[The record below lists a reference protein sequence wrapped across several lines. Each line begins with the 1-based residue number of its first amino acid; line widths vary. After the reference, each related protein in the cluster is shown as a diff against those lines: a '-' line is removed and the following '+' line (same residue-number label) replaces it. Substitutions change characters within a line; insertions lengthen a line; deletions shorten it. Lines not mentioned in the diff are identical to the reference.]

1 VRELE
6 NEIERAV
13 ALACDGDTLE
23 PLHLSAK
30 LAPNQ
35 PSAAASDAAPARYA
49 DVPLREARDAFEARH
64 IGAALDHYAGNVT
77 RAAQALGLSRSM
89 LHKKM
94 KEYGLRGAERTD

>member
-1 VRELE
+1 
-6 NEIERAV
+6 
-13 ALACDGDTLE
+13 LACDGDTLE

-35 PSAAASDAAPARYA
+35 PSAAAPAPDVAPARYA